1 MLARLTF
8 LLALAAA
15 PLAQAQ
21 EPPAATAEQIVSA
34 HAIAARLIRD
44 AGAEGIFVDKTTGAS
59 AEVEHLASGLR
70 CTFSG
75 GANDRIAVFPPVGGM
90 PRGDDVGCTAYDE
103 ALDIDLSVYATRY
116 RPLPDE
122 AVVLADASRA
132 IRQRFGDATPFTGE
146 TVSVSGEGRSPP
158 LFAGFKVL
166 VQGQQKLTLVLV
178 SHRGEWGFK
187 ARATGP
193 HEDALAVSL
202 YAAVLFEA
210 ALAPRTSD

>member
-8 LLALAAA
+8 MLALVAA

-21 EPPAATAEQIVSA
+21 EAPAATAEQITAA
-34 HAIAARLIRD
+34 HAIAAKLIRD

-75 GANDRIAVFPPVGGM
+75 SPNDRIAVFPSVGGM
-90 PRGDDVGCTAYDE
+90 PRGDDVGCTSYDDTLRIE
-103 ALDIDLSVYATRY
+103 LSFYATRY

-132 IRQRFGDATPFTGE
+132 IAQRFSDATPFTGE
-146 TVSVSGEGRSPP
+146 TVSVSGEGQSPP

-166 VQGQQKLTLVLV
+166 MQGQQKLTMVLV

-187 ARATGP
+187 ARGTGP
-193 HEDALAVSL
+193 YEDALSVSF
-202 YAAVLFEA
+202 YASVLFEA
-210 ALAPRTSD
+210 ALTQTSD

>member
-8 LLALAAA
+8 MLTLVAA

-21 EPPAATAEQIVSA
+21 EAPVATAEQIAAA
-34 HAIAARLIRD
+34 HAIAAKLIRD

-75 GANDRIAVFPPVGGM
+75 SPNDRIAVFPSIGGV
-90 PRGDDVGCTAYDE
+90 PRGDDVGCTFYDDT
-103 ALDIDLSVYATRY
+103 LRIDLSLYATRY
-116 RPLPDE
+116 RPLPEE

-132 IRQRFGDATPFTGE
+132 ITQRFSDATPFTGE
-146 TVSVSGEGRSPP
+146 TVSLSGEGQSAP

-166 VQGQQKLTLVLV
+166 MQGQQKLTMVLI
-178 SHRGEWGFK
+178 SHRGEWSFK

-193 HEDALAVSL
+193 YEDALGVSL

-210 ALAPRTSD
+210 ALMQTSD

>member
-8 LLALAAA
+8 MLTLVAA

-21 EPPAATAEQIVSA
+21 EAPAATAEQVA
-34 HAIAARLIRD
+34 AARAIAAKLIRD

-75 GANDRIAVFPPVGGM
+75 SPNDRIAVFPSVGGL
-90 PRGDDVGCTAYDE
+90 PRGDDVGCTFYDDS
-103 ALDIDLSVYATRY
+103 LGIDLSFYATRY
-116 RPLPDE
+116 RPLPAE
-122 AVVLADASRA
+122 AAVLADASRA
-132 IRQRFGDATPFTGE
+132 ITQRFSDATPFTGE
-146 TVSVSGEGRSPP
+146 TVSVSGEGQSPP

-166 VQGQQKLTLVLV
+166 VQGQEKLTMVLV

-193 HEDALAVSL
+193 YEDALGVSL
-202 YAAVLFEA
+202 YASVLFEA
-210 ALAPRTSD
+210 ALTQTSD

>member
-1 MLARLTF
+1 MLARLAF
-8 LLALAAA
+8 LLALSAA
-15 PLAQAQ
+15 PMAQAQ
-21 EPPAATAEQIVSA
+21 ETAAATAEQIASA
-34 HAIAARLIRD
+34 HALAARLIRD
-44 AGAEGIFVDKTTGAS
+44 AGAEGVFVDKTTGAS

-75 GANDRIAVFPPVGGM
+75 GANERIAVFPPVGGL
-90 PRGDDVGCTAYDE
+90 PRGDDVGCTTYDE

-116 RPLPDE
+116 RPLPEE
-122 AVVLADASRA
+122 AAVLADASRA

-166 VQGQQKLTLVLV
+166 IQGEHKLTMVLV

-193 HEDALAVSL
+193 YEEALAVSL

-210 ALAPRTSD
+210 ALAPRETD

>member
-1 MLARLTF
+1 MFARLTF

-21 EPPAATAEQIVSA
+21 EPAAATAEQIASA

-44 AGAEGIFVDKTTGAS
+44 AGAEGVFVDKTTGAS
-59 AEVEHLASGLR
+59 VEVEHVASGLR

-75 GANDRIAVFPPVGGM
+75 GAHDRIAVFPPVGGL
-90 PRGDDVGCTAYDE
+90 PRGDDVGCTSYDE
-103 ALDIDLSVYATRY
+103 ALNIDLSFYATRY

-122 AVVLADASRA
+122 AMVLADASRA
-132 IRQRFGDATPFTGE
+132 IRQRFADATPFTGE
-146 TVSVSGEGRSPP
+146 TVSVSGEGQSPP

-166 VQGQQKLTLVLV
+166 MQGQQKLTMVLV

-193 HEDALAVSL
+193 YEDAVAVSL
-202 YAAVLFEA
+202 YASVLFEA
-210 ALAPRTSD
+210 ALASRQTD

>member
-8 LLALAAA
+8 MLTLVAA

-21 EPPAATAEQIVSA
+21 EAPAATAEQIAAA
-34 HAIAARLIRD
+34 HAIAAKLIRD

-75 GANDRIAVFPPVGGM
+75 SPNDRIAVFPSVGGL
-90 PRGDDVGCTAYDE
+90 PRGDDVGCTFYDE
-103 ALDIDLSVYATRY
+103 TLRIDLSFYATRY
-116 RPLPDE
+116 RPLPEE

-132 IRQRFGDATPFTGE
+132 ITRRFSDATPFTGE
-146 TVSVSGEGRSPP
+146 TVSLSGEGQSPP

-166 VQGQQKLTLVLV
+166 IQGQQKLTMVLI
-178 SHRGEWGFK
+178 SHRGEWSFK

-193 HEDALAVSL
+193 YEDALGVNL

-210 ALAPRTSD
+210 ALMQTSD

>member
-21 EPPAATAEQIVSA
+21 EPPPATAEQIASA
-34 HAIAARLIRD
+34 RAIAARLIRD

-75 GANDRIAVFPPVGGM
+75 GPNDRIAVFPSGGGL
-90 PRGDDVGCTAYDE
+90 PRGDDVGCTSYDE
-103 ALDIDLSVYATRY
+103 ALDIDLSFYATRY
-116 RPLPDE
+116 RPLPSE
-122 AVVLADASRA
+122 AAVVADASRA
-132 IRQRFGDATPFTGE
+132 ITQRFSDAMPFTGE
-146 TVSVSGEGRSPP
+146 SASVSGEGRTPP

-166 VQGQQKLTLVLV
+166 IQGQPKLTLVLV

-193 HEDALAVSL
+193 YEDALGVSL
-202 YAAVLFEA
+202 YASILFEA
-210 ALAPRTSD
+210 ALEPRQTD